1 MKNTGNY
8 RQKDQEG
15 GDRARLWNGL
25 VNDTDYR
32 LSTEVRETT
41 VYVVPNLI
49 YRSCQS
55 FSSAPIYDRFTGGVF
70 NACSNCS

>member
-49 YRSCQS
+49 YRS
-55 FSSAPIYDRFTGGVF
+55 
-70 NACSNCS
+70 